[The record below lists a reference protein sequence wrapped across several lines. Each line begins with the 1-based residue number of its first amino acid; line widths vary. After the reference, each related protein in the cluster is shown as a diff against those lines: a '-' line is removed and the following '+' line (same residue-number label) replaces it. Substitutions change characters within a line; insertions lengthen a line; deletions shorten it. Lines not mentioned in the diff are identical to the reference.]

1 MAASSQS
8 DFSLQP
14 NLQSYGWQAF
24 CVEFLCGI
32 IVVMWY
38 LLYLAEKT
46 TLRGLNR
53 LETFATSRPDSPS
66 GYERVTNILF
76 QDEGF

>member
-24 CVEFLCGI
+24 SVEFLCGI
-32 IVVMWY
+32 VVIMWY

-53 LETFATSRPDSPS
+53 LETSATSLPDNPS
-66 GYERVTNILF
+66 GYERVTNVLF